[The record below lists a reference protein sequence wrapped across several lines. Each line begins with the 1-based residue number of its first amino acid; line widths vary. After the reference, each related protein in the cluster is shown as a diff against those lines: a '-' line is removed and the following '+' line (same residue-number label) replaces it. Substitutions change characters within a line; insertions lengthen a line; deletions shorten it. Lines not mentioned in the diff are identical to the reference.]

1 VAESV
6 GKAVHLSCIKSMAR
20 GAALVTCGCTTGPD
34 PATDLAR
41 VFWNQLSILGSTMG
55 SMDEFRAV
63 IALMRSGGLK
73 ASVDRVFAPA
83 DATAAYGRL
92 EAGEQ
97 FGKIVFRW
105 T

>member
-1 VAESV
+1 
-6 GKAVHLSCIKSMAR
+6 
-20 GAALVTCGCTTGPD
+20 
-34 PATDLAR
+34 
-41 VFWNQLSILGSTMG
+41 
-55 SMDEFRAV
+55 
-63 IALMRSGGLK
+63 
-73 ASVDRVFAPA
+73 VDRVFAPA